1 MRFQLQQIENLSQ
14 VDITYLV
21 EESKKEGFNFLVQLV
36 NEYRNEINTFHKE
49 GECLYGVFL
58 EGVLIG
64 IGGLNQDMYMKDV
77 TIGRLRRFYISKK
90 YRRKGAGNILL
101 NKILSHA
108 KEYFHIVVLCT
119 DTEQGSQFY
128 ISNGFIKSEE
138 YKGSTH
144 YIKL

>member
-1 MRFQLQQIENLSQ
+1 MKLQLQQIKNLSQ

-21 EESKKEGFNFLVQLV
+21 EESKKEGFNFLVKLV

-49 GECLYGVFL
+49 GECLYGVF
-58 EGVLIG
+58 EEEVLIG
-64 IGGLNQDMYMKDV
+64 IGGLNQDVYTKDA
-77 TIGRLRRFYISKK
+77 TLGRLRRFYISKK
-90 YRRKGAGNILL
+90 YRRNGVGNILL

-108 KEYFHIVVLCT
+108 KEYFHIVVLYT

-138 YKGSTH
+138 YKGSN
-144 YIKL
+144 YYLKL